1 MGGGP
6 PAFTQ
11 GFTCLVLLRIPARYI
26 NTFDYRTITFFG
38 PTFQLV
44 RLVFI
49 RAYRRSIPRILRRVY
64 GLGCFPFARRYL
76 GNRYFFLLL
85 RVLRCFSSPG
95 IPSIAY
101 GFSYGYLNITSGGFP
116 HSDIHGSKPACGSPW
131 LFAACH
137 VLRRLL
143 VPRHPPYALYSLI
156 CKSAKYLHRVCF

>member
-1 MGGGP
+1 LGGGP

-11 GFTCLVLLRIPARYI
+11 GFTCLVLLRITARYI
-26 NTFDYRTITFFG
+26 NTFDYRTVTFFG
-38 PTFQLV
+38 PSFQMV
-44 RLVFI
+44 RLAFI
-49 RAYRRSIPRILRRVY
+49 CASRRSIPRIPRRVY
-64 GLGCFPFARRYL
+64 GLGSFPFARRDL
-76 GNRYFFLLL
+76 GNRSFFLLL

-101 GFSYGYLNITSGGFP
+101 GFSYGYLSITSGGFP
-116 HSDIHGSKPACGSPW
+116 HSDIHGSMPACGSPW

-156 CKSAKYLHRVCF
+156 